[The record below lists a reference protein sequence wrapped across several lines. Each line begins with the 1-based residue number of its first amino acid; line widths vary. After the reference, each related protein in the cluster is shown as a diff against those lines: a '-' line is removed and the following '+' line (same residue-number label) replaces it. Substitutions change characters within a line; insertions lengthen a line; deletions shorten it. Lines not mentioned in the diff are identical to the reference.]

1 MAFISNKL
9 IHNLRVDL
17 FKSLIS
23 MPVSFYDKSSS
34 GHLLSR
40 ITFNV
45 MQVSSAVTDAV
56 KIIIREGLIVI
67 GLLGYL
73 IYLNWKLTL
82 VLIIAAP
89 LIGFIVSIAGKRLR
103 RLSKKIQSAMGDVT
117 HVSSESIN
125 AHKELKIFG
134 NENLEIDK
142 FNEASDANRIQ
153 NLKLESTNSIA
164 SPLIQLII
172 SLALALITWFALD
185 PSVITSMSS
194 GTFIAFFGSAGM
206 LAKPI
211 RQLSS
216 TNVMFQKGI
225 AAAED
230 IFKQIDETPEKDDG
244 SKIIK
249 NSEGKIKFDNVSL
262 KYPSSE
268 EYSLKNINFELEK
281 GSNLA
286 IVGSSGAG
294 KSSIINLIPRFYDA
308 TEGGIS
314 IDGTRIEELSLES
327 LRDQIS
333 YVGQEITLFNDTIF
347 NNIFYGDIDT
357 SEEDVYEAAKKANA
371 HQFIESFPDG
381 YKTVIGDNGTLL
393 SGGQKQRI
401 AIARAILKNS
411 PFLILDEATSALDS
425 ESERLIT
432 DAIANLKEGK
442 TTITIAHRLSTVEQA
457 DEILVLQSGE
467 IVERG
472 KHSQLILSEGPYFQ
486 LYRNQ
491 FDFDDGAVNI
501 DAESNS
507 NLLVNIDASKSYVSN
522 LEQAWY
528 ENSLWPKLLIPFS
541 WIYQFLF

>member
-1 MAFISNKL
+1 MKSNTSYLARLFGYVSSSIPYFLISFFGFVLFAAAQVGAAEWLRRIVDFIENPNKTVQTILPLALIAIALIRGIGFYLSNFFMAFISNKL

-268 EYSLKNINFELEK
+268 EYSLKNINFELQK

-457 DEILVLQSGE
+457 DEILVLQS
-467 IVERG
+467 
-472 KHSQLILSEGPYFQ
+472 
-486 LYRNQ
+486 
-491 FDFDDGAVNI
+491 
-501 DAESNS
+501 
-507 NLLVNIDASKSYVSN
+507 
-522 LEQAWY
+522 
-528 ENSLWPKLLIPFS
+528 
-541 WIYQFLF
+541 

>member
-1 MAFISNKL
+1 
-9 IHNLRVDL
+9 
-17 FKSLIS
+17 
-23 MPVSFYDKSSS
+23 
-34 GHLLSR
+34 
-40 ITFNV
+40 
-45 MQVSSAVTDAV
+45 
-56 KIIIREGLIVI
+56 
-67 GLLGYL
+67 
-73 IYLNWKLTL
+73 
-82 VLIIAAP
+82 
-89 LIGFIVSIAGKRLR
+89 
-103 RLSKKIQSAMGDVT
+103 
-117 HVSSESIN
+117 
-125 AHKELKIFG
+125 
-134 NENLEIDK
+134 
-142 FNEASDANRIQ
+142 
-153 NLKLESTNSIA
+153 
-164 SPLIQLII
+164 
-172 SLALALITWFALD
+172 
-185 PSVITSMSS
+185 
-194 GTFIAFFGSAGM
+194 M

-249 NSEGKIKFDNVSL
+249 ISEGKIKFDDVSL
-262 KYPSSE
+262 KYPNSE

-457 DEILVLQSGE
+457 DEILVLQKGE

-472 KHSQLILSEGPYFQ
+472 KHSQLILSEGP
-486 LYRNQ
+486 
-491 FDFDDGAVNI
+491 
-501 DAESNS
+501 
-507 NLLVNIDASKSYVSN
+507 
-522 LEQAWY
+522 
-528 ENSLWPKLLIPFS
+528 
-541 WIYQFLF
+541 